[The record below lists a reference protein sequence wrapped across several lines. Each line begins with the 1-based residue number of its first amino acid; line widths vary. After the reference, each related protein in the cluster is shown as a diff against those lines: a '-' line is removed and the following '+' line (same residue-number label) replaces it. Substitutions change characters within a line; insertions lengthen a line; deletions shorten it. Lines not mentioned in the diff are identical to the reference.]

1 MKATM
6 YQVPIKTITDDDDV
20 QLIAKRCP
28 DAQLVHLD
36 EDDEIYGIDFSD
48 QTGSLFLSLDQCRN
62 LAAALR
68 TEDVADRCRARS
80 DRSTTISIAG
90 FQIRIVMVDA

>member
-1 MKATM
+1 M
-6 YQVPIKTITDDDDV
+6 YHVPIKTITDDADV
-20 QLIAKRCP
+20 QLIAKYCP

-36 EDDEIYGIDFSD
+36 EDDEIYAIEFSD
-48 QTGSLFLSLDQCRN
+48 QTGSLVLAVDQFRN
-62 LAAALR
+62 LAAKLR

-90 FQIRIVMVDA
+90 FSIRIVMVDA